1 MWIKEFDPPFNVRY
15 KDDKSYPFM
24 AITLADEAPR
34 VIVTRNRRIPGAKY
48 FGPYPKVWA
57 VHDTIDLMIKVFP
70 IRTCSDASYKKA
82 MATGRPCFPGQIGR
96 CGGPCSMKVTIEEH
110 RAIVDDFVAFMA
122 GGDQRFTKE
131 LHARDAARPPP
142 RWTTRPPRS
151 TATACR
157 RIDAVLEQ
165 ERARARPTT
174 SMPTSSA
181 SPTTSSP
188 PRCSSS

>member
-70 IRTCSDASYKKA
+70 IRTCSDAS
-82 MATGRPCFPGQIGR
+82 ATRRRWRPAGRASPVR
-96 CGGPCSMKVTIEEH
+96 S
-110 RAIVDDFVAFMA
+110 AAAA
-122 GGDQRFTKE
+122 G
-131 LHARDAARPPP
+131 
-142 RWTTRPPRS
+142 
-151 TATACR
+151 
-157 RIDAVLEQ
+157 
-165 ERARARPTT
+165 RAR
-174 SMPTSSA
+174 
-181 SPTTSSP
+181 
-188 PRCSSS
+188 